1 MKKFKRSLRGYNTK
15 EVNAF
20 VNEVVSQVEKMVN
33 EIKEKDLKIQ
43 ALNANLLKYK
53 NMEETLNKSIVMAQE
68 TSEQMR
74 RMARIE
80 SENIISDAKKNANKI
95 VNDALTRASKVEA
108 ETAVLKKNISIF
120 KTRLKNI
127 IEQQL
132 QMVDDMDNIDI

>member
-20 VNEVVSQVEKMVN
+20 VNEVVSQVELMVN
-33 EIKEKDLKIQ
+33 QIKEKDLKIQ

-108 ETAVLKKNISIF
+108 ETAVLKKNITIF
-120 KTRLKNI
+120 KTRLKGI

>member
-20 VNEVVSQVEKMVN
+20 VNEVVSQVEIMVN
-33 EIKEKDLKIQ
+33 QIKEKDLKIQ
-43 ALNANLLKYK
+43 NLNANLLKYK
-53 NMEETLNKSIVMAQE
+53 NMEDTLNKSIVMAQE

-80 SENIISDAKKNANKI
+80 SENIINDAKKNANKI

-108 ETAVLKKNISIF
+108 ETAVLKKNINIF

-132 QMVDDMDNIDI
+132 QMVDDMDNLDI

>member
-20 VNEVVSQVEKMVN
+20 VNEVVSQVEIMVN
-33 EIKEKDLKIQ
+33 QIKEKDLKIQ

-108 ETAVLKKNISIF
+108 ETAVLKKNINIF